1 MIHKINEPKFEPEVH
16 DSRNQTGKRPP
27 PALHTSHLQSPTS
40 SSVDSGTTYRKSTNS
55 PPLLAQKQQQQFSSN
70 QNQSLPP
77 FTPSTSPLLTHPINP
92 FTYTTASERV
102 LVAEKGSTGERGST
116 VSPIPNS
123 LTQVFRMIG
132 EENSGYLSPSKP
144 ATQLDSS
151 VSRWVSLLW

>member
-92 FTYTTASERV
+92 FTYTAASERV

-144 ATQLDSS
+144 AAQLDSS
-151 VSRWVSLLW
+151 VSR